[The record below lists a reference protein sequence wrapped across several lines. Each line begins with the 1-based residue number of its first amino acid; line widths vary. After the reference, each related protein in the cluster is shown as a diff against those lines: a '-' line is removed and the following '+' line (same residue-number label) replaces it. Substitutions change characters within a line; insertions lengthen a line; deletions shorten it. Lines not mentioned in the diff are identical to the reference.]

1 MCPLVEESEKLDLQ
15 SANELFFELEKGY
28 FKDYNIALLHGRMKN
43 KEKSEIM
50 QNFKEKKID
59 ILVSTTVIEVGVNI
73 PNATVMV
80 IEEAQRFGLAQ
91 LHQLRGRVG
100 RGSEKSYCILVYNET
115 NEITR
120 QRIQIMCSTDNGFII
135 SQKDLELRGPGE
147 LFGLRQHG
155 LPEFKLA
162 NLSKHIS
169 ILETAQKDLKKITE
183 QNILSEESKAEL
195 FAKIYNRFENE
206 MKEIALN

>member
-1 MCPLVEESEKLDLQ
+1 
-15 SANELFFELEKGY
+15 
-28 FKDYNIALLHGRMKN
+28 
-43 KEKSEIM
+43 
-50 QNFKEKKID
+50 
-59 ILVSTTVIEVGVNI
+59 
-73 PNATVMV
+73 MV